1 MPVASLC
8 SQAASNSIITLF
20 RVSDQRYPKKKK
32 TAFLDSRILPKK
44 SNSLNLFEGKKYG
57 TFDQSGTPRPDTACL
72 VHHWLSSFNLSFNQ
86 PPPTWPCIY
95 IQDHASSFISVLSL
109 VHYPDEYQAYCPRWI
124 IHIDV
129 RVSSIIFLLHKKHE
143 KIFSYSLGILRQRY
157 FFCIITS
164 QMIAYQVEGDCYIEV
179 WEPRGLGTPT
189 PPVTRHETFDRW
201 VTMKGFNY
209 TTLTALSSSR
219 FSSCLLLLHLNK
231 SSSSINSVAFF
242 SNNLRT
248 LYMTLC

>member
-1 MPVASLC
+1 M
-8 SQAASNSIITLF
+8 TLHL
-20 RVSDQRYPKKKK
+20 YPRSCVIFHQHFVLG
-32 TAFLDSRILPKK
+32 ALSRWI
-44 SNSLNLFEGKKYG
+44 S
-57 TFDQSGTPRPDTACL
+57 
-72 VHHWLSSFNLSFNQ
+72 
-86 PPPTWPCIY
+86 
-95 IQDHASSFISVLSL
+95 SVLSTVNDPHKMSKYRPL
-109 VHYPDEYQAYCPRWI
+109 SSYCTRST
-124 IHIDV
+124 
-129 RVSSIIFLLHKKHE
+129 RKSSL
-143 KIFSYSLGILRQRY
+143 SYSLGILRQRY

-231 SSSSINSVAFF
+231 SSSSMNSVAFF

-248 LYMTLC
+248 LNMTLC